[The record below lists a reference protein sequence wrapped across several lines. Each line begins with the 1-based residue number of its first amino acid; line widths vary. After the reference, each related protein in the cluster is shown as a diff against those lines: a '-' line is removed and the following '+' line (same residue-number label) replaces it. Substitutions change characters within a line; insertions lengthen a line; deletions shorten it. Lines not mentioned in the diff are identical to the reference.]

1 MSRKVISHKDCK
13 SCEVSRK
20 HINESLR
27 LVTLPSD
34 CCYVKSFRSNRLVFD
49 IRGILVI
56 AGLSVG
62 NDLNK
67 KEVMQTLDQL
77 GPSWRRFRQRN
88 GVHCYWKHNVDI
100 RGDISCLVS
109 TCVYTDLSFELLSYN
124 PGLPVHLDETLN
136 LCKEVYVTI
145 SETWKRAVPLFRE
158 Y

>member
-1 MSRKVISHKDCK
+1 
-13 SCEVSRK
+13 
-20 HINESLR
+20 
-27 LVTLPSD
+27 
-34 CCYVKSFRSNRLVFD
+34 VFD

-56 AGLSVG
+56 AGLSVING
-62 NDLNK
+62 LNK

-77 GPSWRRFRQRN
+77 GPNWRRFLQRN

-109 TCVYTDLSFELLSYN
+109 YESRVYADLSFQLLSYN
-124 PGLPVHLDETLN
+124 PDLPVSLDETHN
-136 LCKEVYVTI
+136 LCKELYVTI